1 MELPTTPCM
10 KAVKEGRAFGEEA
23 MSKHTISLFGKQSGS
38 RIMQRSQLSWWDS
51 AALGIVASS
60 ADSGIRVMARGRNHA
75 RQELKDIQSWRDA
88 EIDKFVAS
96 PTRRPPPPP
105 PISVPMDVSQ
115 PVCHSPCHFSRKY
128 GKEPYLSPRACLRPL
143 QHDKLYNG
151 TIKCDAAPPRK
162 GREKANAEARAACWR
177 TSAARENPHVLKDA
191 TTRGF
196 DATAVAAAV

>member
-177 TSAARENPHVLKDA
+177 TPAAREDPHVLKDA